1 MQPSEIE
8 NKLQQLLADTN
19 VEVVLGSGALNDLK
33 SYRKEITTIL
43 ALIYK
48 QALRGPLIKPDGYGE
63 PLIGK
68 LLGFTKIKP
77 KAMALRIVYRP
88 VLQSNGMIR
97 MEIIAIGPRDKD
109 KVYNWAD
116 ERVESFK
123 TEMSKEETNE

>member
-1 MQPSEIE
+1 
-8 NKLQQLLADTN
+8 
-19 VEVVLGSGALNDLK
+19 
-33 SYRKEITTIL
+33 
-43 ALIYK
+43 
-48 QALRGPLIKPDGYGE
+48 
-63 PLIGK
+63 
-68 LLGFTKIKP
+68 
-77 KAMALRIVYRP
+77 MALRIVYRP